1 VTACSRVA
9 DVLCLAQDDVKRFIS
24 ESQPPPS
31 GIEIPVEGKVKE
43 RREVGEGDDTVVVE
57 DTSDDD
63 TDEETLQDR
72 FQLRS
77 RFSRPGLPHVPL
89 VQDPPASLEASLAV
103 PPRKPRNPARK
114 RVTKKLKVSETTPQ
128 EVGCLEQSSRVLVV
142 RVRLLTSSLHCMQE
156 VPPAESVEGDDEG
169 VWDTVGEPAGS
180 RSPAPTVEELLA
192 QLERQPP
199 APQGSTGPVAAAV
212 EEVVASGAQETSAP
226 AAAAVEEAVAAEA
239 QEEAPAEGGLVDI
252 ASILG
257 APVVTIVRSNL

>member
-1 VTACSRVA
+1 
-9 DVLCLAQDDVKRFIS
+9 VKKFIS
-24 ESQPPPS
+24 EPQPPPS
-31 GIEIPVEGKVKE
+31 GIEIPREGKAKD
-43 RREVGEGDDTVVVE
+43 RREVGAGDDPVIVE

-63 TDEETLQDR
+63 DDEDEETLQDR

-89 VQDPPASLEASLAV
+89 VQDPPVSLEASLAV

-114 RVTKKLKVSETTPQ
+114 RVTKKVKVSETTSQ
-128 EVGCLEQSSRVLVV
+128 EVSCLVQSSRVPFV
-142 RVRLLTSSLHCMQE
+142 RVRLLTSSLPCMQDI
-156 VPPAESVEGDDEG
+156 PPAEPVEEGDEG

-180 RSPAPTVEELLA
+180 RSPAPTAEELLA

-199 APQGSTGPVAAAV
+199 TPQGSTGPVAAAV
-212 EEVVASGAQETSAP
+212 EKVMASGAQETAAP
-226 AAAAVEEAVAAEA
+226 AAAAVEEAVAAGA

-257 APVVTIVRSNL
+257 APAVNIVRSNL

>member
-1 VTACSRVA
+1 LQEDLKKFV
-9 DVLCLAQDDVKRFIS
+9 S
-24 ESQPPPS
+24 EPQPPPS
-31 GIEIPVEGKVKE
+31 GIEIPMEGKAKE
-43 RREVGEGDDTVVVE
+43 RREVGEGDDTVLVE

-63 TDEETLQDR
+63 DDDEETLQDR

-77 RFSRPGLPHVPL
+77 RFRRPGLPHVLL
-89 VQDPPASLEASLAV
+89 VQDPPTSQEASLAA

-128 EVGCLEQSSRVLVV
+128 EESFLEQSSRVPVV
-142 RVRLLTSSLHCMQE
+142 QVRLLTSSLPCMQE
-156 VPPAESVEGDDEG
+156 VPPTEPVEEGDEG

-180 RSPAPTVEELLA
+180 CSPAPTVEELLA
-192 QLERQPP
+192 QLEHQPP

-212 EEVVASGAQETSAP
+212 EEVVASGAQESTTPSAV
-226 AAAAVEEAVAAEA
+226 AVEEAVAAGA

-257 APVVTIVRSNL
+257 APAVTIVRSNL